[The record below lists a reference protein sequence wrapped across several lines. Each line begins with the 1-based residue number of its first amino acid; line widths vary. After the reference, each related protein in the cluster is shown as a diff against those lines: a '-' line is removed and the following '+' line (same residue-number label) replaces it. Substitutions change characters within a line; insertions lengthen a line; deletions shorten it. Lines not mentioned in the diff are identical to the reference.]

1 MIDARDLLRL
11 HVETLFTTDTAGRL
25 IAVNDGSYQAA
36 PRFFLGRTEHGDLW
50 WVRHD
55 APPGFEVD
63 VAALCER
70 AGRTSEADTIDAE
83 PFIARLAQDQP
94 VASTWAG
101 PAFRFP
107 TRLPPS
113 ADTVRVRPANAA
125 VLEPFFAAWL
135 DDVTPDVPMY
145 AALVD
150 GAAAAVCASVRVT
163 RRAHEAGVETHADFR
178 GRGLAT
184 RAVAAWARSVRESHR
199 VPLYSTSWTNT
210 ASRALARR
218 LRLIQ
223 YAVDLHIS

>member
-1 MIDARDLLRL
+1 LIDARDLLRL
-11 HVETLFTTDTAGRL
+11 HVETLFTTDAAGRL
-25 IAVNDGSYQAA
+25 IAVNDGSHQTA

-50 WVRHD
+50 WIRHD
-55 APPGFEVD
+55 APPRFASD
-63 VAALCER
+63 VATLCER
-70 AGRTSEADTIDAE
+70 AGRNSGADTIDAE
-83 PFIARLAQDQP
+83 PFIARLEQDQP
-94 VASTWAG
+94 VVSTWAG

-107 TRLPPS
+107 MQLPPS

-125 VLEPFFAAWL
+125 VLEPYLAAWQE
-135 DDVTPDVPMY
+135 DIAPGVPMY

-150 GAAAAVCASVRVT
+150 GAAVSVCASVRIT
-163 RRAHEAGVETHADFR
+163 RRAHEAGVETHTEFR
-178 GRGLAT
+178 GRGLAV

-223 YAVDLHIS
+223 YAVDLHIG